1 MIVVLQK
8 VIYHTSILSQE
19 YVIFMRNMRLFYLLD
34 ILMCAKILIF
44 RKCFWVQQVKELS
57 FFIILLP
64 VSVAR

>member
-1 MIVVLQK
+1 MIVVLQQ

-44 RKCFWVQQVKELS
+44 RKCFWVQQVKELLS
-57 FFIILLP
+57 FLDYT
-64 VSVAR
+64 